1 MAAKSCRY
9 CKHYRPEPH
18 TIHFEFMD
26 DKPEYSGLCVRIDLL
41 LTVSVNAG
49 DLCESFIWREKP

>member
-1 MAAKSCRY
+1 MAAGSCRY
-9 CKHYRPEPH
+9 CKHYMPEPH

-26 DKPEYSGLCVRIDLL
+26 DVPEYSGLCTRMDL

-49 DLCESFIWREKP
+49 DLCSSFIRKERP